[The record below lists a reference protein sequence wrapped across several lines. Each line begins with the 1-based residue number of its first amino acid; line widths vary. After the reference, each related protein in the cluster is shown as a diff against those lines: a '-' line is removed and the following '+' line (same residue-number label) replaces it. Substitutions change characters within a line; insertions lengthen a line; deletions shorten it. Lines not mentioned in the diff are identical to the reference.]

1 MLTDLFR
8 IITRLGG
15 VGVVAPLGVAVVL
28 FLAWRRHAVLAFG
41 VVVATGGVAVII
53 AVTKLLVARSR
64 PPIRL
69 QLVSA
74 HGAAFPSGHSAE
86 SIACYGV
93 LAWIIIQLAP
103 SRVVRVSACVTAG
116 VIALAV
122 GFSRL
127 YLGVHWASDV
137 VSGWFVGIA
146 WLGVTIAGCVIISGL
161 AGRGPWPR
169 DSSDPGIAEAIP

>member
-1 MLTDLFR
+1 M
-8 IITRLGG
+8 
-15 VGVVAPLGVAVVL
+15 VAPLGIAIVL
-28 FLAWRRHAVLAFG
+28 FLAWRRHTVLAFG

-53 AVTKLLVARSR
+53 AISKLIVARSR
-64 PPIRL
+64 PPITL

-93 LAWIIIQLAP
+93 IAWIIVQLAS
-103 SRVVRVSACVTAG
+103 SRMIRVTACATAG

-137 VSGWFVGIA
+137 VSGWFVGVA
-146 WLGVTIAGCVIISGL
+146 WLGVTIAGCTIISGL
-161 AGRGPWPR
+161 AGRGLGPR
-169 DSSDPGIAEAIP
+169 DASGSGKADAIP